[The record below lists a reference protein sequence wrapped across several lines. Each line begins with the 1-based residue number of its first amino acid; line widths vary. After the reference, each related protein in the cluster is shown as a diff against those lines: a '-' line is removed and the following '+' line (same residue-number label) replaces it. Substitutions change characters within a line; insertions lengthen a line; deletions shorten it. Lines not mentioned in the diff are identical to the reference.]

1 MENITDWLM
10 VGVTIIYVLATVFIF
25 IVNRKSA
32 EAAKEAV
39 EVSKKQFEESIRLQK
54 QHNYDSVRPA
64 VT

>member
-39 EVSKKQFEESIRLQK
+39 EVSKKTI
-54 QHNYDSVRPA
+54 
-64 VT
+64 